1 MEAQNM
7 ESNTSRRNFLAAW
20 ALPAVPLVRE
30 ARPTAGG
37 PAADGAASAR
47 AEVRYRVLGRTGL
60 KVSEVSFGC
69 MITSDISV
77 LERAL
82 ESGINHFDTARVY
95 GSGNNERMVGAA
107 LKRRRK
113 DVIIATKTLNT
124 RDKASALADLD
135 RSLQTIG
142 TDYVDIWY
150 LHDKR
155 TAEDITDELIDALQT
170 AKQSGKIR
178 FAGVSV
184 HSGHREVIPAAIRS
198 GKIDV
203 ILTTYNFAMD
213 PSIEHL
219 IAQAHQ
225 AGLGVVAM
233 KVMAGSFRLPDQD
246 YFDRGRAI
254 LKRPGAPV
262 AALRWVLRNPNVDCA
277 IVSMIDHDQLEDNL
291 QAMAAPFGPADQ
303 ELLSLRLERIR
314 QSYCRM
320 CGRCEGQC
328 VRGLPVPD
336 ILRYLMYAE
345 TYGQFALGRM
355 HYQQLPEWAQAVR
368 CSQCRTCSVRCP
380 HGIPVAARLSRAQEL
395 FA

>member
-1 MEAQNM
+1 M
-7 ESNTSRRNFLAAW
+7 ESNTTRRTFLAAGW
-20 ALPAVPLVRE
+20 ALPALPLTTQ
-30 ARPTAGG
+30 ARPTAGSR
-37 PAADGAASAR
+37 PAGSSTSAKT
-47 AEVRYRVLGRTGL
+47 EVRYRVLGRTGL
-60 KVSEVSFGC
+60 KVSQVSFGC

-82 ESGINHFDTARVY
+82 DLGINHFDTARVY

-107 LKRRRK
+107 LKQRRK

-124 RDKASALADLD
+124 KDKASALADLD

-155 TAEDITDELIDALQT
+155 KAEEINDELIDAQQT
-170 AKQSGKIR
+170 AKQAGKIR

-184 HSGHREVIPAAIRS
+184 HSGHREVIPAAIRT

-213 PSIEHL
+213 PFIEDL
-219 IAQAHQ
+219 IAQAHK

-246 YFDRGRAI
+246 YFDKGRAL

-277 IVSMIDHDQLEDNL
+277 IPSMTDHDQLEQNL
-291 QAMAAPFGPADQ
+291 QAMAVPFGPADQ
-303 ELLSLRLERIR
+303 KLLALRLEQIR
-314 QSYCRM
+314 RSYCRM
-320 CGRCEGQC
+320 CGACEGRCSQ
-328 VRGLPVPD
+328 GLPVAD

-345 TYGQFALGRM
+345 SYGQFPLGRD
-355 HYQQLPEWAQAVR
+355 HYQQLPDWAQAVR
-368 CSQCRTCSVRCP
+368 CSQCRACTVQCP
-380 HGIPVAARLSRAQEL
+380 QGIPVAARLSRAQEL

>member
-1 MEAQNM
+1 M
-7 ESNTSRRNFLAAW
+7 TTRRNFLAAGC
-20 ALPAVPLVRE
+20 ALPAVPVSTQ
-30 ARPTAGG
+30 ARPTIPAGATG
-37 PAADGAASAR
+37 GVKPAR
-47 AEVRYRVLGRTGL
+47 TEVRYAVLGRTGL
-60 KVSEVSFGC
+60 RVSQVSFGC

-82 ESGINHFDTARVY
+82 DLGINHFDTARVY

-113 DVIIATKTLNT
+113 DVVIATKTLDPA
-124 RDKASALADLD
+124 DKAAALADLD
-135 RSLQTIG
+135 RSLQTLG

-155 TAEDITDELIDALQT
+155 KAEDITDELIDAQQT
-170 AKQSGKIR
+170 ARQAGKIR

-184 HSGHREVIPAAIRS
+184 HSGHGEVIPAAIRT

-213 PSIEHL
+213 PSIENL

-233 KVMAGSFRLPDQD
+233 KVMAGSFRLPDSD
-246 YFDRGRAI
+246 YFEKGRAL

-277 IVSMIDHDQLEDNL
+277 IPSMTDHDQLEENL
-291 QAMAAPFGPADQ
+291 QAMAAPFGETDQ
-303 ELLSLRLERIR
+303 KLLSHWLEQIR
-314 QSYCRM
+314 NVYCRM
-320 CGRCEGQC
+320 CGSCEGRCSQ
-328 VRGLPVPD
+328 GLPVAD
-336 ILRYLMYAE
+336 MLRYLMYAE
-345 TYGQFALGRM
+345 NYGQFSLGRE
-355 HYQQLPEWAQAVR
+355 HFQQLPEPVQAVR
-368 CSQCRTCSVRCP
+368 CSGCLVCTVRCP
-380 HGIPVAARLSRAQEL
+380 QGIPVAARLSKAQEL

>member
-1 MEAQNM
+1 
-7 ESNTSRRNFLAAW
+7 
-20 ALPAVPLVRE
+20 
-30 ARPTAGG
+30 
-37 PAADGAASAR
+37 
-47 AEVRYRVLGRTGL
+47 
-60 KVSEVSFGC
+60 

-82 ESGINHFDTARVY
+82 DLGMNYFDTARVY

-107 LKRRRK
+107 LKGRRK
-113 DVIIATKTLNT
+113 DVIIATKTFKT
-124 RDKASALADLD
+124 KDKAGALADLD
-135 RSLQTIG
+135 RSLRTIG

-150 LHDKR
+150 LHDKSE
-155 TAEDITDELIDALQT
+155 AEEIADELIDAQQT

-213 PSIEHL
+213 PSIETL

-246 YFDRGRAI
+246 YYDKGRAL

-262 AALRWVLRNPNVDCA
+262 AALRWALRNSNVDCA
-277 IVSMIDHDQLEDNL
+277 IVSMVDHDQLEDNL

-303 ELLSLRLERIR
+303 KLLSMRLEQIR
-314 QSYCRM
+314 NRYCRM
-320 CGRCEGQC
+320 CGYCAGQC
-328 VRGLPVPD
+328 SRGLPVAD

-345 TYGQFALGRM
+345 SYGQFALGRA
-355 HYQQLPEWAQAVR
+355 HYLQLSAQAQAVR
-368 CSQCRTCSVRCP
+368 CSQCPTCTVRCP
-380 HGIPVAARLSRAQEL
+380 HRIPVAARLSRAQEL
-395 FA
+395 FV